1 MNERIASEILLYAI
15 KNGISMIKL
24 DDSEVSHPMNYCKV
38 KRMGRDDNE
47 VQKAVLMY
55 KEMYTDKL
63 KLQSELKVRYQII
76 E

>member
-24 DDSEVSHPMNYCKV
+24 DDSEVSHPMIYCKV